1 MSGSDVLVVGPRTW
15 TARLAA
21 KIHSNCG
28 SFSSCHRSIC
38 LSLLATRVERRLLIE
53 RSGLEDFTPAKHP
66 PLFLDPL
73 GIVLVPR
80 SNVAAKRRRQVRDAR
95 TCPPPDQPQKRPY
108 RWMFSHS
115 ISAPKSG
122 RVKSR
127 MRDSWRAAIYGWGCC
142 CQHPGQDNCKSSS
155 RRSPARYRREQRQG
169 LGRYVPGKIPSSLPQ
184 DTESAQTIGGP
195 PEPESLWA
203 TTHRALPCG
212 KVNGRQ
218 TQPPSRCKRF
228 TATIRWLGF
237 TCESQTID

>member
-1 MSGSDVLVVGPRTW
+1 MVSGSDVLVVGPRTW

-28 SFSSCHRSIC
+28 SFSSCHRPIC

-142 CQHPGQDNCKSSS
+142 QQP
-155 RRSPARYRREQRQG
+155 RARQLRKQRQG
-169 LGRYVPGKIPSSLPQ
+169 LGRFVPGK
-184 DTESAQTIGGP
+184 
-195 PEPESLWA
+195 ESLRRFRK
-203 TTHRALPCG
+203 TRRA
-212 KVNGRQ
+212 R
-218 TQPPSRCKRF
+218 KRVAF
-228 TATIRWLGF
+228 PAGER
-237 TCESQTID
+237 